1 MTLPAV
7 PRMLAGIRVIDL
19 TWILVGPGATRLLAS
34 MGAEVIRIEPTDP
47 ARVDMA
53 RYVPPFISDTPG
65 PPDDPFGFHY
75 ELNDRFDRAGYY
87 FNNNPGKRGVRL
99 NMNTPQGRELFA
111 RLVAIGDIVT
121 ENFSAHTMEKW
132 GFGYEQLR
140 AIKPDIIYV
149 QMSGMGHSGPEH
161 NYVSYG
167 PTAQA
172 LSGLSHQSGLPEPYP
187 PAGWGYSYMD
197 HTAAYYGAMG
207 ALCALHYRNR
217 TGEGQHIDMAQAGV
231 GLLHTGTSILD
242 AVVNRRQTVR
252 TANRSPY
259 RPAAPHGVYP
269 CQGEDRWCAIAVFS
283 EAEWQAL
290 CDAMGRPAWTAK
302 PAFATFEGRLLHQE
316 SLDAALSDWTRQQPP
331 AAVMQRLQQHGVRA
345 GVVQTAEDKVRHD
358 PQLAARGYFVSLPHS
373 RFGLL
378 PVEGVPLQFSETPAH
393 PGGVTQ
399 RGAPRWGEDNA
410 YVYGELLG
418 LPESEIT
425 DYTAKGII

>member
-1 MTLPAV
+1 MTRPV
-7 PRMLAGIRVIDL
+7 PPRLLEGIRVIDL

-53 RYVPPFISDTPG
+53 RYVPPFIQDTPG
-65 PPDDPFGFHY
+65 PPDDPYGADY
-75 ELNDRFDRAGYY
+75 ELRDRFDRAAYY

-99 NMNTPQGRELFA
+99 NMNTPEGKDLFA
-111 RLVAIGDIVT
+111 RLVAIGDMVT

-132 GFGYEQLR
+132 GFGYDRLR
-140 AIKPDIIYV
+140 SIKPDIIYV
-149 QMSGMGHSGPEH
+149 QMSGMGRTGPEH

-187 PAGWGYSYMD
+187 PAGWGYSYLD

-207 ALCALHYRNR
+207 ALCALHFRNR
-217 TGEGQHIDMAQAGV
+217 TGEGQHIDMSQAGV

-242 AVVNRRQTVR
+242 AVVNRHQTVR
-252 TANRSPY
+252 TENRSPY

-269 CQGEDRWCAIAVFS
+269 CMGEDRWCAIAVFS
-283 EAEWQAL
+283 DSEWQAL
-290 CDAMGRPAWTAK
+290 CEAMGHPRWTEK
-302 PAFATFEGRLLHQE
+302 PPYASFESRLLHQD
-316 SLDAALSDWTRQQPP
+316 SLDVEMAVWTRQYT
-331 AAVMQRLQQHGVRA
+331 AEEVMQRLQAHGVRA

-358 PQLAARGYFVSLPHS
+358 PQLAARGYFVDLPHS
-373 RFGLL
+373 RFGVL
-378 PVEGVPLQFSETPAH
+378 PVEGVPMQFSETPMH

-410 YVYGELLG
+410 YVYGKLLG
-418 LPESEIT
+418 LSEDEMA
-425 DYTAKGII
+425 DYTEKGII